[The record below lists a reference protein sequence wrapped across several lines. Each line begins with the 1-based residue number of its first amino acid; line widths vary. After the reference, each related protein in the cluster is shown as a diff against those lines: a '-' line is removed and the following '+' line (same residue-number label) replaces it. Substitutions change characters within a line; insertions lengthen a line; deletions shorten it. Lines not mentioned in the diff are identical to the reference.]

1 MWQIAVTSAAGEVPP
16 ALATVLA
23 AAAIEEV
30 WTTPKRS
37 SPRLAKQRYRFHAEN
52 EKRLTWKDL
61 DFGGNFT
68 DFSFIPYSDAA
79 ISSSIS
85 HLGVSLGSNPSL
97 VSSSINILKEVEM
110 ARITTEPSSM
120 EDFSKSVLSNDED
133 EEAENVTFGHLYGD
147 LMEEIMDDEYDHL
160 SCDFKTIFKKN
171 KSLSLTRAK
180 RMPKV
185 RVIKKT

>member
-1 MWQIAVTSAAGEVPP
+1 M
-16 ALATVLA
+16 
-23 AAAIEEV
+23 
-30 WTTPKRS
+30 
-37 SPRLAKQRYRFHAEN
+37 
-52 EKRLTWKDL
+52 
-61 DFGGNFT
+61 DFSGGNFT

-120 EDFSKSVLSNDED
+120 EDFSKSVLLNDED
-133 EEAENVTFGHLYGD
+133 EEEAENVTFGHLYGD

-160 SCDFKTIFKKN
+160 SCDFRTIFKKKN
-171 KSLSLTRAK
+171 
-180 RMPKV
+180 PFP
-185 RVIKKT
+185 